1 MGTLHLKMFGKGL
14 ILLCS
19 LVLAQSAKLHL
30 DNDWEGYKLKF
41 SKSYETAE
49 EETRREIWED
59 NLDFIEK
66 HNAAYKEGKVT
77 YSVKENEFSDMTNTE
92 FASKFANLQVSPAR
106 GINKLFTP
114 DPTHQVRS
122 AADWRNNGYVTQVKN
137 QGQCGSCW
145 AFSTT
150 GSLEGQHF
158 KKTGQL
164 VSLSEQQLV
173 DCSKPYGTQGC
184 QGGFMDNA
192 FNYIRDNGGIASES
206 SYPYTGREG
215 WCHYDSSMRAATL
228 QSWTDVSYGSESGLA
243 AAVSQVGPVAVAIDA
258 SQRGFQQYHQGVY
271 YDPYC
276 SNSRLNHAVL
286 AVGYGGQWGN
296 GYWIVKNSWG
306 YGWGNG
312 GYINMAKDR
321 GNHCG
326 IANTA
331 SYPNV

>member
-122 AADWRNNGYVTQVKN
+122 AVDWRNNGYVTQVKN

-192 FNYIRDNGGIASES
+192 FNYIRDNGGIATES
-206 SYPYTGREG
+206 SYPYLEEKDGAIMTAACVRLPSRAGPMSVMEVKAVLLLPFPKLVQSL
-215 WCHYDSSMRAATL
+215 WPLMPAKEDSSNTTRECTMTHTAATP
-228 QSWTDVSYGSESGLA
+228 D
-243 AAVSQVGPVAVAIDA
+243 
-258 SQRGFQQYHQGVY
+258 
-271 YDPYC
+271 
-276 SNSRLNHAVL
+276 
-286 AVGYGGQWGN
+286 
-296 GYWIVKNSWG
+296 
-306 YGWGNG
+306 
-312 GYINMAKDR
+312 
-321 GNHCG
+321 
-326 IANTA
+326 
-331 SYPNV
+331 